1 MIENMTIAE
10 RIRRDYMLEIE
21 RTFRRN
27 GICHHLEYISDSGE
41 AVKDADDDVEFDVM
55 MVVDRHE
62 YEIQVFHDNDRPGYA
77 WLKPYMYPGKYPSPE
92 LLKVLTYINFFPY
105 IFDGHLY
112 VDRRT
117 TIHIFF
123 NELQNIIKKF
133 KMMKDRVK
141 LIKHD
146 SVIRM
151 DIYQES
157 GFIFRGLR
165 LYSVDLVPAYQVDG
179 ALFVS
184 KALKGETPNA
194 MSWRRY
200 FPVRDKENLSYGS
213 EFVLL
218 ALLAVRHHEP
228 DLALLTRNQLKH
240 ALLCELEA
248 EYDWSDR
255 ALVRRF
261 LGVLCR
267 WKNV

>member
-1 MIENMTIAE
+1 M
-10 RIRRDYMLEIE
+10 
-21 RTFRRN
+21 
-27 GICHHLEYISDSGE
+27 
-41 AVKDADDDVEFDVM
+41 
-55 MVVDRHE
+55 
-62 YEIQVFHDNDRPGYA
+62 
-77 WLKPYMYPGKYPSPE
+77 
-92 LLKVLTYINFFPY
+92 NFFPY

-123 NELQNIIKKF
+123 NEWQNIIKKS

-184 KALKGETPNA
+184 KALKGETLNA

-200 FPVRDKENLSYGS
+200 FPVRDKENLSYGA

-240 ALLCELEA
+240 ALLYELEA

-261 LGVLCR
+261 LGVLYR
-267 WKNV
+267 LERGLANEKLPHYFMRDINLLIPMAPSSMENARNIIQRMLSSENELMKILRS